1 MYKNIWNKL
10 AKNYDKLW
18 VQKYSLA
25 PTRKKTI
32 SLISKLIKNDSFSL
46 LDLGCATGQLLAEL
60 TDIYP
65 NSKLIGIDKSSSMID
80 LAKNKSLLCEFFVQ
94 NSQNMDFGEKS
105 FDFITCCHSF
115 PYYSDKI
122 GVMKNMKKILKDDGY
137 IILIQASINNIYDK
151 LIMTIVEKTAEQAE
165 YLSKEKVKELFDT
178 DFEIILE
185 FELKEKFFM
194 PTIAGF
200 VMRKRF

>member
-1 MYKNIWNKL
+1 
-10 AKNYDKLW
+10 
-18 VQKYSLA
+18 
-25 PTRKKTI
+25 
-32 SLISKLIKNDSFSL
+32 
-46 LDLGCATGQLLAEL
+46 
-60 TDIYP
+60 
-65 NSKLIGIDKSSSMID
+65 
-80 LAKNKSLLCEFFVQ
+80 
-94 NSQNMDFGEKS
+94 
-105 FDFITCCHSF
+105 
-115 PYYSDKI
+115 
-122 GVMKNMKKILKDDGY
+122 MKNMKKILKDDGY